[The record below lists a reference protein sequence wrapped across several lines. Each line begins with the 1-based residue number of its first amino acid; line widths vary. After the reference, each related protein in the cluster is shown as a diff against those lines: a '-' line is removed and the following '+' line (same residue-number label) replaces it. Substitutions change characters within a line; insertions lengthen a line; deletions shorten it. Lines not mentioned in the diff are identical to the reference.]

1 MISNNRQLV
10 AVNNSVRTG
19 SWWSGLTWSWCPRV
33 QQIIDIRRRR
43 SGLAVIRN
51 NAHNFCQ
58 LHVYL
63 STSNYGA
70 PRVPRSSK
78 KSTSFTKIG
87 LHFLPIKRL
96 LRKLTSEDR
105 KCFFWFGGSA
115 FYFQKVDLFAG
126 GVISCRRSIFSADGV
141 SLSVWRKRFCLEKV
155 YSVFKQYRTFSSPQ
169 FNFRLKN
176 GFSELSE
183 FGELC

>member
-10 AVNNSVRTG
+10 AINNSVRTG

-105 KCFFWFGGSA
+105 KCFF
-115 FYFQKVDLFAG
+115 L
-126 GVISCRRSIFSADGV
+126 
-141 SLSVWRKRFCLEKV
+141 VWRKCFL
-155 YSVFKQYRTFSSPQ
+155 
-169 FNFRLKN
+169 
-176 GFSELSE
+176 FSEGRFVCWRCNFLQE
-183 FGELC
+183 VDFFCRRCKLICLKEAFLPGEGVFRIQTV